1 MIAKMRVLNSQGD
14 QMVTWDNEKLQSGDA
29 EAAAA
34 VAEAERI
41 FQEQIQRGG
50 TAFKVETGQP
60 AQRLDEFDPTAEQ
73 IVVVPRIAGG

>member
-1 MIAKMRVLNSQGD
+1 MAKLRVLNSQGD
-14 QMVTWDNEKLQSGDA
+14 QMVTWDNEKIRSGDA

-41 FQEQIQRGG
+41 FKEQLQRGS
-50 TAFKVETGQP
+50 TAFKVESGQP
-60 AQRLDEFDPTAEQ
+60 AQRLAEFDPTAEQ